1 MKVMYGGPV
10 ANASG
15 SLAGV
20 VASHNRGGSYFRR
33 RTVPVKSTTTYATN
47 AKARLAA
54 ASSAWR
60 TLTAA
65 QRFSWETWAQTN
77 PVVDRLGEKRILTGQ
92 QAYIQLNVRILFIG
106 GTQILVP
113 PVIGGPNALTSVT
126 LTADIGSGDFEVAF
140 TPTPLATGLS
150 AWVRAAVVNSAGI
163 TFVQNLYKL
172 CVVSAAAQASPL
184 TLDTDIESRF
194 GTLIV
199 GQQVFVAVHVMRR
212 ADGQLSQPA
221 LSRAIVVSTP

>member
-33 RTVPVKSTTTYATN
+33 RTVPTKSTTTYATN

-54 ASSAWR
+54 ASSAWKS
-60 TLTAA
+60 LTAP
-65 QRFSWETWAQTN
+65 QRESWVTWAQTN
-77 PVVDRLGEKRILTGQ
+77 PITDTLGEKRVLSGQ
-92 QAYIQLNVRILFIG
+92 QAYIQLNSRILFIG
-106 GTQILVP
+106 GTQIVVP
-113 PVIGGPNALTSVT
+113 PVVSAPNALTSVT
-126 LTADIGSGDFEVAF
+126 LTADIGAGNFEIAF
-140 TPTPLATGLS
+140 TPTPAAAGNS
-150 AWVRAAVVNSAGI
+150 IWVRAAVVDSPGI

-172 CVVSAAAQASPL
+172 VQVSAAAQASPL
-184 TLDTDIESRF
+184 DIQTAVEGRF

-199 GQQVFVAVHVMRR
+199 GQQVFVAASVMNR
-212 ADGQLSQPA
+212 ASGLLSQPA
-221 LSRAIVVSTP
+221 LTRAVVVST